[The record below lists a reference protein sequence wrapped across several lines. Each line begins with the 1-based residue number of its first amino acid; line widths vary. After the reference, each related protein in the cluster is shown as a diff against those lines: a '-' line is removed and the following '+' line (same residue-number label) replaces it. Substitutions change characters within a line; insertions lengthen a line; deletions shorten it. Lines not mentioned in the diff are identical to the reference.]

1 MKKIILFNA
10 QTGTLFASLDFQDFN
25 VDGIDTD
32 LFLYREVEMS
42 EGDFWYGD
50 YETGKLCNENE
61 IQIVTQQTLRDNA
74 IKKIFSKYFFIDQ
87 LKIIN
92 DQLKVTI
99 SEENQTTAFKDMVT
113 FIDEVRDEYHLKKEA
128 YTSNPEMYVWISDE
142 AAQEFSDNRLEGIGL

>member
-10 QTGTLFASLDFQDFN
+10 QTGTLFASLDSQDFN

-74 IKKIFSKYFFIDQ
+74 IKKIFSKYFYIDQ

-92 DQLKVTI
+92 DQLKATI

-128 YTSNPEMYVWISDE
+128 YISNPEMYVWISDE

>member
-74 IKKIFSKYFFIDQ
+74 IKKIFSKYFFINQ